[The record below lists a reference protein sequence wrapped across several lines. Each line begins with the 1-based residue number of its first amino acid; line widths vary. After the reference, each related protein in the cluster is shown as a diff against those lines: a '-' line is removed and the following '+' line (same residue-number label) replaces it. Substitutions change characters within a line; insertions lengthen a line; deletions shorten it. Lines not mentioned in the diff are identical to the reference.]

1 MHTLHCWKTINVK
14 KQYGF
19 DRIFMLSSLLVLAV
33 FSFFYVMLEILND
46 NPLSDERFMVFL
58 ISFILLYPTHK
69 AIHFLPLIRYRNR
82 IRFSL
87 KTQFGFMPIL
97 AVRIKEPVPKALFLF
112 ALLAPFFSINSI
124 LIAGAF
130 IYPEFGHYFT
140 MLLAYHCGL
149 CLIDLLYI
157 KNLARSPKKALIE
170 ETETGY
176 EILVPPTF

>member
-1 MHTLHCWKTINVK
+1 VHCWKTINVK

-19 DRIFMLSSLLVLAV
+19 DRIFMLSSLLVIAV
-33 FSFFYVMLEILND
+33 FSLFYVMLEILHD
-46 NPLSDERFMVFL
+46 NPLSDERFTIFL
-58 ISFILLYPTHK
+58 LSFILVYPTHK
-69 AIHFLPLIRYRNR
+69 AIHCIPLLRYRNR
-82 IRFSL
+82 IHFSI
-87 KTQFGFMPIL
+87 KTQFGFIPIL
-97 AVRIKEPVPKALFLF
+97 SIRIKEPVPKALFIF
-112 ALLAPFFSINSI
+112 ALLAPFFIINSI

-130 IYPEFGHYFT
+130 MFPVFGHYFT

-176 EILVPPTF
+176 EILVPPATI

>member
-1 MHTLHCWKTINVK
+1 MHCWKTINVK

-19 DRIFMLSSLLVLAV
+19 DRIFMLSILLVMAV
-33 FSFFYVMLEILND
+33 FSFFHITLEILHD
-46 NPLSDERFMVFL
+46 NRLSDDRFAIFL
-58 ISFILLYPTHK
+58 ISLILLYPIHK
-69 AIHFLPLIRYRNR
+69 LLHLCPLIRYRNR
-82 IRFSL
+82 IHCSI
-87 KTQFGFMPIL
+87 KKQIGFMPIL
-97 AVRIKEPVPKALFLF
+97 SIRIKEPVPKVRFLF
-112 ALLAPFFSINSI
+112 SLLAPFLILNSF

-130 IYPEFGHYFT
+130 LLPAFGHYFT

-176 EILVPPTF
+176 EILIPPTMV

>member
-19 DRIFMLSSLLVLAV
+19 DRIFMLSSILVLAV
-33 FSFFYVMLEILND
+33 FSFFYVMLEIIND
-46 NPLSDERFMVFL
+46 NPLSDDRFMVFL
-58 ISFILLYPTHK
+58 LSFLLLYPTHK
-69 AIHFLPLIRYRNR
+69 AIHYLPLIRYRNR
-82 IRFSL
+82 IHFSI
-87 KTQFGFMPIL
+87 KIQFGFMPVLVI
-97 AVRIKEPVPKALFLF
+97 RIKEPVPKVLFLF
-112 ALLAPFFSINSI
+112 ALLAPFFIINSI

-130 IYPEFGHYFT
+130 ILPEFGHYFT
-140 MLLAYHCGL
+140 MLLSFHCGL

-176 EILVPPTF
+176 EILIPPTL